1 MVRSPHA
8 TLAGRNRA
16 QGLDDQAPGY
26 QKLELEMSF
35 EFSIRAACLEDAEGV
50 WRLQSMPGYRH
61 GTLRLPYPS
70 LESVKARFAKPDP
83 DQIFLVAE
91 QQGQILGNAGLR
103 TFSGRRSHVGE
114 IGMGVHDDHVGKGIG
129 SALLAALIDAADNWL
144 NLRRLELTVFADNQ
158 AALALYRKFGFE
170 EEGLLRDF
178 AFQAGRHADAM
189 AMARLRRS

>member
-1 MVRSPHA
+1 
-8 TLAGRNRA
+8 
-16 QGLDDQAPGY
+16 
-26 QKLELEMSF
+26 MSID
-35 EFSIRAACLEDAEGV
+35 FSIRAACPEDAEGI
-50 WRLQSMPGYRH
+50 WRLQSMPGFRH
-61 GTLRLPYPS
+61 GTLRLPFPS

-91 QQGQILGNAGLR
+91 RQGKILGNAGLR
-103 TFSGRRSHVGE
+103 TLSGRRAHAGE

-129 SALLAALIDAADNWL
+129 SALLAAMVDAADNWL
-144 NLRRLELTVFADNQ
+144 NLRRLELSAFADNQ

-178 AFQAGRHADAM
+178 AFQAGRYADAI